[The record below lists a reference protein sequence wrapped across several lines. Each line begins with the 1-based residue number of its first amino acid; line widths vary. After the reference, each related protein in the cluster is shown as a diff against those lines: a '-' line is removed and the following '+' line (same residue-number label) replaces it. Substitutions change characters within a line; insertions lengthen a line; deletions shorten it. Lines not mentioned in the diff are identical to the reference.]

1 MSMESSNTETS
12 AWTADGV
19 MENTDWWNM
28 KSGDFNKESSSNS
41 YTENSMISYALR
53 ANYNWKS
60 RYLLTA
66 TVRWDGS
73 SKLTKDE
80 RWGCFPSVAAA
91 WRITEEPFMQK
102 VDWLS
107 NLKLRL
113 SYGVTGNNTGIGN
126 FETQQT
132 VAGPVYYYLN
142 GAYQKGFYPSGIVNT
157 ILQWETSHEIN
168 AGLDFGFLKGRISGT
183 LDVYQKTS
191 KELLFDVKLPLV
203 SGGDYLTT
211 NVGSVRNRGVEIS
224 LTTVNIESKDW
235 NWQTTFNFAHN
246 QNEVREING
255 TGDRLLS
262 GKPTGNLF
270 IGYSATNVW
279 GYEWG
284 GIVSDRMMT
293 VPDNAIAKAKGFTPG
308 EQVRE
313 YDYFYQCYNL
323 TEGQPWVVDRDGN
336 GVIDAEDKSIWNSN
350 PAWTGSFTSNL
361 SWKNIDFSFSLYTK
375 QNYKVFSDFL
385 NGDILAMNDRGRQK
399 LAMDW
404 YIPAGTLIDCDGV
417 NADGT
422 YINPKYQETT
432 HYGDYPFPNN
442 GGLNSGV
449 GAHKSYWDEAKSIV
463 DASYVKVKNIT
474 LGYTFP
480 KSLINKIGCNH
491 LRLYA
496 TVTNPFVFTS
506 YEGFD
511 PEWADAAAK
520 NDGPS
525 TITYQFGASIKF

>member
-1 MSMESSNTETS
+1 
-12 AWTADGV
+12 
-19 MENTDWWNM
+19 
-28 KSGDFNKESSSNS
+28 
-41 YTENSMISYALR
+41 
-53 ANYNWKS
+53 
-60 RYLLTA
+60 
-66 TVRWDGS
+66 
-73 SKLTKDE
+73 
-80 RWGCFPSVAAA
+80 
-91 WRITEEPFMQK
+91 MQK

-113 SYGVTGNNTGIGN
+113 CYGVTGNNTGIGN

-132 VAGPVYYYLN
+132 VAGPIYYYLS

-168 AGLDFGFLKGRISGT
+168 AGLDFGFLKGRITGT

-203 SGGDYLTT
+203 SGGDNLTT

-480 KSLINKIGCNH
+480 KSLIIKIGCNH

-496 TVTNPFVFTS
+496 PVTNPFVFTS